1 MAIRCT
7 NMVVLLFAGNRG
19 HRESNFQVDTISR
32 SIVPTIVEIDI
43 EIDIILI
50 LGKDSPNYALGLH
63 VGNSA

>member
-1 MAIRCT
+1 MSGRT
-7 NMVVLLFAGNRG
+7 SSSSRG
-19 HRESNFQVDTISR
+19 HQELNFQVNAISR
-32 SIVPTIVEIDI
+32 SIVPTIVDIDI

>member
-1 MAIRCT
+1 MHDNIVKVRK
-7 NMVVLLFAGNRG
+7 AGRG

-32 SIVPTIVEIDI
+32 SIVPTIVDIDI